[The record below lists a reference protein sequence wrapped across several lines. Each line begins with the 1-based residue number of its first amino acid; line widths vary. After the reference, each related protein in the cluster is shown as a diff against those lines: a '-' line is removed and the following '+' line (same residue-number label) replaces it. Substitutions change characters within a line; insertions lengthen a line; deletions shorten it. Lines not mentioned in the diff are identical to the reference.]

1 MNTTKIATMLAVG
14 GFVTGA
20 TIGGIAPIILLS
32 SGLGIT
38 VAEIINILKD

>member
-1 MNTTKIATMLAVG
+1 MNAKIATMLTVG

-20 TIGGIAPIILLS
+20 TVGGIVPIVLLS
-32 SGLGIT
+32 GGLGVT